1 MLGQEVV
8 GERRE
13 GTDHSDSVTKD
24 YLITQT
30 GWFWFFKL
38 INESRLEGKYYGFQ
52 SVDIYQLLP
61 TYDRSIVNLSA
72 KEEKL
77 LNWNPPSGNLPETF
91 AWNSNS
97 IFYSDFHGRCAIE
110 AIVQRTRGYPILGSV
125 QGPLRNLLLWKVS
138 PAQGRGAEA
147 EWSFNSF
154 QSKPFRGSTYAIALS
169 VWGCEPP

>member
-91 AWNSNS
+91 A
-97 IFYSDFHGRCAIE
+97 
-110 AIVQRTRGYPILGSV
+110 
-125 QGPLRNLLLWKVS
+125 
-138 PAQGRGAEA
+138 
-147 EWSFNSF
+147 
-154 QSKPFRGSTYAIALS
+154 
-169 VWGCEPP
+169 